1 MNIVI
6 ESFESMKSVLG
17 KIVVAVLL
25 SAATHAGAQEV
36 RITED
41 VMEVKYTFNGKTYVI
56 SRNQDQNARIPD
68 TYAKTSRP
76 CPRHCLQPMSLYKDV
91 ETVGELELLAFLQ
104 DYVSTGK
111 GFLIDSRGSDDYR
124 KSTIPGAVNLPS
136 DVFLPEPNNV
146 FFGSVMNMLSGEKSD
161 SGEWAFK
168 DPKDLLLFCNGKYCS
183 RSPKAIKNLLAINYP
198 PEKLHWYRGGMQ
210 SWTGA
215 GFVTEIPK

>member
-1 MNIVI
+1 
-6 ESFESMKSVLG
+6 
-17 KIVVAVLL
+17 
-25 SAATHAGAQEV
+25 V
-36 RITED
+36 RITKD
-41 VMEVKYTFNGKTYVI
+41 VMQVEYTFNGKTYVI
-56 SRNQDQNARIPD
+56 SRNQDQTARIPD
-68 TYAKTSRP
+68 AYAKTSRP

-111 GFLIDSRGSDDYR
+111 GFLIDSRGTDDYR
-124 KSTIPGAVNLPS
+124 KGTIPGAVNLPS
-136 DVFLPEPNNV
+136 DVFLPDPNNV

-161 SGEWAFK
+161 SGEWTFK
-168 DPKDLLLFCNGKYCS
+168 DPKDLLLFCNGKYCA
-183 RSPKAIKNLLAINYP
+183 RSPRAIKNLLAINYP